1 MQEDGLAANQIS
13 QVRGFADQRLRKPEA
28 PFDSSNRRVSLI
40 VQYLPVTNLEEPPAA
55 PATAKPGEKSS
66 PSPPATA
73 KPEEKS
79 SPSPEHH

>member
-1 MQEDGLAANQIS
+1 
-13 QVRGFADQRLRKPEA
+13 
-28 PFDSSNRRVSLI
+28 